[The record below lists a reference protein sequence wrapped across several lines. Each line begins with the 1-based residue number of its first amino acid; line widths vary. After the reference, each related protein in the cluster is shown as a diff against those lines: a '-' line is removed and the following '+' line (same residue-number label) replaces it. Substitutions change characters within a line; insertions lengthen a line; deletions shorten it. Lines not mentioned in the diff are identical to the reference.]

1 MSRKNRTVSF
11 IIILILAFV
20 PLSMQGQNYKVFD
33 VAVKGNKKLKT
44 SFVQRIST
52 IKKGAILDS
61 IVIENDIK
69 RLKRMPSVSHAYYQ
83 VIHSHDDF
91 YSVFYHIEE
100 NFTIIP
106 SANIYTSNDGEFAYR
121 LGVYEFNLLGQ
132 NIAFGGFYQKDIYHS
147 YGINFRAPHLFTKKF
162 GLAVNHQNLTT
173 LEPVFFNNSSA
184 DYKYNNTSYEVLGLY
199 ELNFKNRIETG
210 INYFHEDYKYQFGG
224 TSAAVPQQLSVKK
237 LLYKAIYEYND
248 LDYYYQYLSGFKSMF
263 HFQYVTST
271 SDDLPEFFIG
281 WNDFFYFTRVGKKG
295 NWANRVRLGLASN
308 SNSPFAPFS
317 VDNNVNIRGVGN
329 TIDRGTAAIVLN
341 SEYRHTLFEKK
352 WFVLQSNVFV
362 DAGTWRNPGGD
373 FGDFSSKDN
382 IRLHPGAGLRFMHK
396 SIYNAV
402 LRIDYGFGVTNNK
415 ARGLVFG
422 IGQYF

>member
-1 MSRKNRTVSF
+1 MMKILYF
-11 IIILILAFV
+11 IVFILFV
-20 PLSMQGQNYKVFD
+20 PFHLLAQEGIVYDLKVED
-33 VAVKGNKKLKT
+33 NKKLKT
-44 SFVQRIST
+44 SFVKRIST
-52 IKKGAILDS
+52 IKKGAALDS
-61 IVIENDIK
+61 LVIEDDIK
-69 RLKRMPSVSHAYYQ
+69 RLKRLPSVSHAYYQ
-83 VIHSHDDF
+83 VIHSHDNL
-91 YSVFYHIEE
+91 YNVFYYIEE

-121 LGVYEFNLLGQ
+121 FGLYEFNLLGQ
-132 NIAFGGFYQKDIYHS
+132 SIAFGGFYQKDIYSS
-147 YGINFRAPHLFTKKF
+147 YGVNFRAPYLFTRKL
-162 GLAVNHQNLTT
+162 GLAINHQDLNT

-184 DYKYNNTSYEVLGLY
+184 DYKYNNTSYEVLGLFAF
-199 ELNFKNRIETG
+199 NFKNRVEAG
-210 INYFHEDYKYQFGG
+210 INYFHEDYNYQFGG
-224 TSAAVPQQLSVKK
+224 TSPSVPQQLNVKK

-248 LDYYYQYLSGFKSMF
+248 LDYYYQYLSGFKNMF

-295 NWANRVRLGLASN
+295 NWANRTRFGLASN
-308 SNSPFAPFS
+308 SSSPFAPFS

-341 SEYRHTLFEKK
+341 SEYRHTLYEKK

-373 FGDFSSKDN
+373 FGDFSSNDN
-382 IRLHPGAGLRFMHK
+382 IRIHPGFGLRFMHK
-396 SIYNAV
+396 SIYNAI
-402 LRIDYGFGVTNNK
+402 LRVDYGFGITNNK